1 MRRIVPTVV
10 CCLLVSASA
19 WAGPQTSGTPVS
31 ATSVK
36 GVSQRVAQNQAEVER
51 LQKDVGQ
58 QESASREAAERLQQ
72 QDRAIAQLRQ
82 QLKAAEEASKTPV
95 SGH

>member
-1 MRRIVPTVV
+1 MKRIVPVV
-10 CCLLVSASA
+10 ACCLLIWASA
-19 WAGPQTSGTPVS
+19 WAGPQTSGASVS
-31 ATSVK
+31 AKSVK
-36 GVSQRVAQNQAEVER
+36 GVDQRVAQHQADVER

-82 QLKAAEEASKTPV
+82 QLKAAEEASKTPA